1 MLSFACMAFTIA
13 ISSCSQSNGELIE
26 SFEKSCQ
33 ENNTS
38 KATKQA
44 KEILERKYKGEF
56 TKEQERYAKKVLRK
70 CDCLENDVLTIK
82 ELEDFEEELE
92 KKYK

>member
-44 KEILERKYKGEF
+44 KEILEREYKGEF
-56 TKEQERYAKKVLRK
+56 TEAQEKYADKVLDN
-70 CDCLENDVLTIK
+70 CDCLEDVFLK
-82 ELEDFEEELE
+82 ELDDFEKELL